1 MPVFKK
7 IVVGLLFLYL
17 AACSAESDRLPVLP
31 AADGLSTAGNLS
43 WWSRAAMDT
52 LCRFTVWR
60 GASSGFIAMFSHNGV
75 PIHSMVCGYQD
86 IASERPMTVDTQM
99 RIASMTK
106 PITAVAAMSLVEE
119 GLLGLNDRVGTY
131 LPAFNSS
138 LLATDN
144 LRDASG
150 EFPTRPASNPM
161 LVRHLLMF
169 ASGVGP
175 GREKDSALVDYWND
189 NGIYRQPSGDLGSRV
204 TALASLPLL
213 EEPGTSW
220 RYGFSADVLG
230 AVLEKATGQPLA
242 EIFQERIFTPLG
254 MDNTRFLPP
263 PDQRSRMATVYITN
277 ESGDLVP
284 SPLSSDNNGWAP
296 GGSGLVSTL
305 SDYMRF
311 ALMLWNEGEYR
322 GVRVLEQETLE
333 NMLRLHVTE
342 GVLLREGIEGLGWGL
357 GLSIVA
363 DADASVMPD
372 NAGDIWWSG
381 FYGTTFFVSPDTGLT
396 GVIMSQL
403 EPNEHAP
410 RPVEVFLIQG
420 LAHAGLGQ

>member
-1 MPVFKK
+1 M
-7 IVVGLLFLYL
+7 
-17 AACSAESDRLPVLP
+17 
-31 AADGLSTAGNLS
+31 
-43 WWSRAAMDT
+43 T
-52 LCRFTVWR
+52 L
-60 GASSGFIAMFSHNGV
+60 
-75 PIHSMVCGYQD
+75 
-86 IASERPMTVDTQM
+86 DTQM

-119 GLLGLNDRVGTY
+119 GRLGLDDPVGSY
-131 LPAFNSS
+131 LPAFNNS
-138 LLATDN
+138 LLATDHE
-144 LRDASG
+144 RDASG
-150 EFPTRPASNPM
+150 KFPTRPASNPM

-175 GREKDSALVDYWND
+175 GREQGSALVDYWD
-189 NGIYRQPSGDLGSRV
+189 ANGIYQQSGGDLVARV
-204 TALASLPLL
+204 TALGRLPLL

-242 EIFQERIFTPLG
+242 DIFEERIFIPLG

-263 PDQRSRMATVYITN
+263 PDQRSDMATVYIAN
-277 ESGDLVP
+277 ESGELAP
-284 SPLSSDNNGWAP
+284 SPLRFDNNNWAP

-311 ALMLWNEGEYR
+311 ALMLWSGGEYR
-322 GVRVLEQETLE
+322 GARVLQQETVD
-333 NMLRLHVTE
+333 NMFQLHVAE

-357 GLSIVA
+357 GLSVVA
-363 DADASVMPD
+363 DAEASVMPD
-372 NAGDIWWSG
+372 NDGDAWWSG
-381 FYGTTFFVSPDTGLT
+381 FYGTTFFVSPNTGLT

-420 LAHAGLGQ
+420 LAHAGLRH